1 MRGAQKMRLHFPS
14 VRYADFPTSPQLS
27 VESAQCLGTQN
38 SRSLSRSCKFSAQK
52 FAKSLQT
59 FCVFDARRTSGTTAA
74 AGAVAKIS
82 KQVCS
87 YWLRQMCVRWEK
99 NYAFGDAL
107 AQNLR
112 RQHSNRL
119 QHFFDFGARR
129 ATNASDLT
137 DFVLRKALF
146 VGATRV

>member
-1 MRGAQKMRLHFPS
+1 MRGKRKMRLHFPS
-14 VRYADFPTSPQLS
+14 VRCAEVPTSAQLS
-27 VESAQCLGTQN
+27 FESAQCLGTQN
-38 SRSLSRSCKFSAQK
+38 SRSVPRSCKFSAQK
-52 FAKSLQT
+52 FTKSLEI
-59 FCVFDARRTSGTTAA
+59 FCVFDAQRTTPA
-74 AGAVAKIS
+74 AGAVANIK
-82 KQVCS
+82 KQGRS

-99 NYAFGDAL
+99 NYAFGGAL

-137 DFVLRKALF
+137 DFVLRKAF
-146 VGATRV
+146 VIGEARV